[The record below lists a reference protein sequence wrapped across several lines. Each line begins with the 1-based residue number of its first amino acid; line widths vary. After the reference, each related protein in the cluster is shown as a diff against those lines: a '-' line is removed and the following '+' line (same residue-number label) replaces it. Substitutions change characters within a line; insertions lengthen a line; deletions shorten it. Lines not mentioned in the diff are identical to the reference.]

1 VTTYAALRS
10 VRHIPIYVLVA
21 VPLVSAMIEA
31 GLRARGKTALLDSS
45 RSPLTLPKLVANTIL
60 LTSFLFFT
68 IARFHHVVIHQ
79 PEAEAKEFP
88 AAAAS
93 FLLTSQPTGPL
104 LNHYNWGGYF
114 IWKLFPVYKI
124 YIDGR
129 ADLYGDA
136 FMDQFAAS
144 YYLKGKA
151 WRDPLVQWQIQTVV
165 LPPDAPLTLALRQ
178 LPAWK
183 EVFADG
189 QAVVLTRADPAGNQ

>member
-1 VTTYAALRS
+1 
-10 VRHIPIYVLVA
+10 
-21 VPLVSAMIEA
+21 
-31 GLRARGKTALLDSS
+31 LLDSS